1 MCFLPGHSEM
11 ELLDEIAN
19 ELYSEEHP
27 DRESGTVENGV
38 PVIETGEPDRT
49 GESTDPEPS
58 VADATDPDFI
68 NDESDTETT
77 LLDDDGGR
85 AGPR

>member
-1 MCFLPGHSEM
+1 M

-19 ELYSEEHP
+19 ELHSEEYP

-49 GESTDPEPS
+49 DEPTDTETS
-58 VADATDPDFI
+58 VAETTDPDFL
-68 NDESDTETT
+68 NGESDTETT
-77 LLDDDGGR
+77 LFDDDGGR

>member
-11 ELLDEIAN
+11 ELLDEIAT
-19 ELYSEEHP
+19 ELHSEEYP

-38 PVIETGEPDRT
+38 PVIETGEPDR
-49 GESTDPEPS
+49 ESETTETATPVSE
-58 VADATDPDFI
+58 ATDPDFL

-77 LLDDDGGR
+77 LFDDDGGR